1 MDTTNDRTHIVVLCS
16 SVVLPVTYGAIRSSG
31 LETKNFK
38 LMTKLN
44 TMQIP
49 EYTTKPAISYS
60 TCYVSVIFLNF
71 FLGGFFYV

>member
-1 MDTTNDRTHIVVLCS
+1 M
-16 SVVLPVTYGAIRSSG
+16 RSSG

-71 FLGGFFYV
+71 FLGGIFYV